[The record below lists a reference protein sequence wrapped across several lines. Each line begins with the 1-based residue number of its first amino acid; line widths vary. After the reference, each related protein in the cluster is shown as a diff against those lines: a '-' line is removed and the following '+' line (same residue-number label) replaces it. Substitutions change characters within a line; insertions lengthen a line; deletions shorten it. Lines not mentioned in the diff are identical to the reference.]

1 MKYLFSCPAPCNYE
15 ILVDAK
21 NDDEAVAK
29 IVVEGTVHGRQVHPN
44 AIPMTEEQLKN
55 MVRSGMLKARST
67 VRLLVGG
74 LLAFWFALVFV
85 LAVEGV
91 FVRPPQAPPFPILLG
106 VSIPLFVFVAAYLGS
121 GAFRAMILGADLR
134 LLTATQ
140 AWRAGGLG
148 FLALYA
154 HGVLPGLFAWP
165 AGLGDIAIGVTAPW
179 VALTL
184 IRRPTFAASP
194 QFVAWN
200 LFGILDLVVAVST
213 GAISSGFVVG
223 LAGKVTTAPMAQLP
237 LVLIPAYFV
246 PLFIMFHLAALF
258 QARRSLLPETKP
270 MGL

>member
-1 MKYLFSCPAPCNYE
+1 MKYSFSCPAPCNYE
-15 ILVDAK
+15 VMVDAK
-21 NDDEAVAK
+21 NDDEAVDK
-29 IVVEGTVHGRQVHPN
+29 IIIEGAVHGRQIHPD
-44 AIPMTEEQLKN
+44 ALPMTEEQLRTV
-55 MVRSGMLKARST
+55 VRSGMMKARST
-67 VRLLVGG
+67 VRFLVGAV
-74 LLAFWFALVFV
+74 LAFWLALIF
-85 LAVEGV
+85 LLGVEGA

-106 VSIPLFVFVAAYLGS
+106 VSIPLVVFVAAYLGS

-134 LLTATQ
+134 LLTAIQ

-179 VALTL
+179 VALAL
-184 IRRPTFAASP
+184 VRRPTFVASP
-194 QFVAWN
+194 QFVVWN

-213 GAISSGFVVG
+213 GALSSGFVFG

-246 PLFIMFHLAALF
+246 PLFVMFHLAALF
-258 QARRSLLPETKP
+258 QARRNPLPETKY
-270 MGL
+270 